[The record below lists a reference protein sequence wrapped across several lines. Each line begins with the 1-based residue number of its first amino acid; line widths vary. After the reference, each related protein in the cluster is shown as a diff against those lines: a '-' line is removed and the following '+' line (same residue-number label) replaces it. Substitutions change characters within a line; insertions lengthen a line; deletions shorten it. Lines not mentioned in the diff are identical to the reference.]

1 MTSSFFFLKAI
12 FGEIKVPPPPQKFPQ
27 KSPPFPATWLS
38 FLIARLGNYFYDL
51 ETIVVGEDTDHGEP
65 HPTQRHRL
73 GMLVKLT

>member
-12 FGEIKVPPPPQKFPQ
+12 FGGIYVGLAAPEFAPNT
-27 KSPPFPATWLS
+27 PPFPATWLS

>member
-12 FGEIKVPPPPQKFPQ
+12 FGEILVGLGAPKFPQ